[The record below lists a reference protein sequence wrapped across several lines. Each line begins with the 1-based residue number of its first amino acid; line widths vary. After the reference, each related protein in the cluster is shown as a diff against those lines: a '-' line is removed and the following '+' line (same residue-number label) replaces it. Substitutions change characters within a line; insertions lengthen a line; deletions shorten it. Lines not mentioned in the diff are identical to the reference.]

1 MKILKYLR
9 FHPIYVHLRNNPRRN
24 KSLTYED
31 GRNRT
36 GIVEQDRT
44 WPLSFLKFDWN
55 YEHDLEQ
62 QADDNNLQ
70 FAQKQFDLPLNLA
83 LNFYSNLNL
92 LWD

>member
-1 MKILKYLR
+1 MKILK
-9 FHPIYVHLRNNPRRN
+9 FHLIYVHLRNHPRGN

-31 GRNRT
+31 GKNRT
-36 GIVEQDRT
+36 RIVEPDRT
-44 WPLSFLKFDWN
+44 WPWSFLKFDWN
-55 YEHDLEQ
+55 YERDLEQ